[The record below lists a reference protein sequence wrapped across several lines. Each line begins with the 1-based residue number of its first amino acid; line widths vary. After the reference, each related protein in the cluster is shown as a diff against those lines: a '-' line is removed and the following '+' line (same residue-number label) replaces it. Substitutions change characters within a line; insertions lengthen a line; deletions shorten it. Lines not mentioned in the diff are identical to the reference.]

1 MASDDHPVVARPWPG
16 GEKRI
21 GGRASH
27 HEESEAIGSFR
38 LPSAATGVSLLAV
51 GGRSGATAR
60 GQAWT
65 SAVMLPQGGNGLSV
79 RWMAVW
85 WAFRALA
92 LCRPLHRELMR
103 NAWLDLTSK
112 IPVTACHQGI
122 YVERYSRCSG
132 R

>member
-38 LPSAATGVSLLAV
+38 LPYAATGVSLLAV
-51 GGRSGATAR
+51 GGRSGATPR
-60 GQAWT
+60 GQPWMY
-65 SAVMLPQGGNGLSV
+65 AVMLPQGCNGLSV
-79 RWMAVW
+79 RRMAVL
-85 WAFRALA
+85 WAFRAPA

-103 NAWLDLTSK
+103 SGLLDLTS
-112 IPVTACHQGI
+112 ITLQRHLIHSRMCL
-122 YVERYSRCSG
+122 YSRVW
-132 R
+132 